1 MIIGLSG
8 VAGAGKDLFY
18 SLLEQSLPCVKAS
31 LADSLK
37 RETSEWCKEHY
48 GIDPLRCTR
57 EEKDIIRPFLVFH
70 GVNKRHSSKGRH
82 WIKRLELEL
91 NGIRSIRHIETHVQ
105 KTVVIT
111 DIRYDEYEEDEV
123 SWLKNEM
130 KGILVHVSQYKNVPR
145 LNSEK
150 REFVA
155 PANSEE
161 ARNAPRLKE
170 NADYSIEWER
180 IEAENREELLKK
192 EHIEPF
198 ISWLNKN

>member
-70 GVNKRHSSKGRH
+70 GVNKRHSVFRFAYAGFQIDCGAAFLIHDSHFECVTRKMEDIFNTIEQFVGKCH
-82 WIKRLELEL
+82 FFGTVHFGFNNVNGARL
-91 NGIRSIRHIETHVQ
+91 
-105 KTVVIT
+105 
-111 DIRYDEYEEDEV
+111 
-123 SWLKNEM
+123 
-130 KGILVHVSQYKNVPR
+130 
-145 LNSEK
+145 
-150 REFVA
+150 
-155 PANSEE
+155 
-161 ARNAPRLKE
+161 
-170 NADYSIEWER
+170 
-180 IEAENREELLKK
+180 
-192 EHIEPF
+192 
-198 ISWLNKN
+198 